1 MVLDR
6 VWGWLRSGPVSVVL
20 AAALVVFFIAR
31 AVLADPALT
40 TGVVAGVG
48 HGWWTVFT
56 YPLWTQTPV
65 HLLIDIGWLVTLGIW
80 LERAM
85 GSRWYA
91 TMGFV
96 SAWLGAGLSV
106 GSVWVIGLFDAAWAD
121 ALGGQYISGITA
133 FLVGAAMAASTKM
146 EVLWRRRLQIGVLV
160 VLGVSVGFSG
170 SVDAISSFVSALV
183 GWGLGAA
190 VWGSQRDRRPLVGT
204 RSEGRVIVALLVAGV
219 AVGSLMALRSEEM
232 IGVLANMRGDLVS
245 QVSESEV
252 AQVCNTAGL
261 EAECAH
267 MSYMLRSSGLGA
279 RLLVLMP
286 VLMQL
291 ALAWGLRGGRRS
303 AFWGTL
309 ALQALTAGIA
319 LAHYLVV
326 SARVRGWEAAAQLL
340 GFNEFGAPTARIIV
354 PIIVPLTLLILVA
367 ANYRLFTVRSAPGT
381 YRRYWLGVA
390 GAFGVA
396 LVIFVIGGMAER
408 STFTPEATVGGLTLD
423 YMVRVLPA
431 PALYLV
437 SPHLQSDSRA
447 LAYIGDWLALVPWV
461 AALVLLL
468 MTFATRALPNA
479 ISRERYMKIVE
490 NTNAGT
496 MAWMSTWEGN
506 NYWESPTCE
515 GAVAYRSDL
524 GVGLTVTDPA
534 AKPEDL
540 ETVMREFADFCADQ
554 GLVPAFY
561 SVHPAVA
568 RVTDSWG
575 WPRLQVA
582 EETIIDL
589 PELAFTGKKFQAVRT
604 ALNRGQKEGISAFWT
619 TWEKCPE
626 PLKEQI
632 IAVSEQWTGEK
643 ALPEMGFTL
652 GGIAELDDPPVR
664 ILAAVD
670 EDGKLHGATSWMP
683 VYEQGA
689 TVGWTLDFMR
699 RKEDGFRPAMEFMI
713 AQAALWAKEEGYQL
727 VSLSG
732 APLARASAEGGEEMG
747 SSAQSLDYVLEI
759 LGKGLEPVYG
769 FRSLLQFKSKFKPR
783 YEPVFLTLPDLA
795 ALPQVGLAIGHAYL
809 PDMSAR
815 DLMTLAGAVKVTGE

>member
-1 MVLDR
+1 MLDR
-6 VWGWLRSGPVSVVL
+6 VWAWLRSGPVSVAL
-20 AAALVVFFIAR
+20 AAALVVFFISR
-31 AVLADPALT
+31 AVWAEPALT

-48 HGWWTVFT
+48 HGWWTLLT
-56 YPLWTQTPV
+56 YPVWTDTPI
-65 HLLIDIGWLVTLGIW
+65 HLMVDIAWLVTLGIW
-80 LERAM
+80 LERVM
-85 GSRWYA
+85 GSFWYA
-91 TMGFV
+91 TMGFA
-96 SAWLGAGLSV
+96 SAWLGAGLSL
-106 GSVWVIGLFDAAWAD
+106 GSVWLISLFDAAWAEG
-121 ALGGQYISGITA
+121 LRGQYISGITA
-133 FLVGAAMAASTKM
+133 FLVGAAMAASMKM
-146 EVLWRRRLQIGVLV
+146 EVLWRRRVQIGVLV

-183 GWGLGAA
+183 GWGLGTA
-190 VWGSQRDRRPLVGT
+190 VWGSKRDQRPLVGT
-204 RSEGRVIVALLVAGV
+204 RNEGRVIVALLVAGV
-219 AVGSLMALRSEEM
+219 AVGSLMALQSEEM

-261 EAECAH
+261 EKECAH

-319 LAHYLVV
+319 LSHYLVV
-326 SARVRGWEAAAQLL
+326 STKVQGWEAAAELL
-340 GFNEFGAPTARIIV
+340 GFNESGVPTARIIV
-354 PIIVPLTLLILVA
+354 PIIVPLALLILVA
-367 ANYRLFTVRSAPGT
+367 ANDRLFTVKAAAGT
-381 YRRYWLGVA
+381 YRRYWGGVGVA
-390 GAFGVA
+390 FAVA
-396 LVIFVIGGMAER
+396 LAIFTVGGMAER
-408 STFTPEATVGGLTLD
+408 HTFTPEATVGGLMLD
-423 YMVRVLPA
+423 YLVRVLPA

-437 SPHLQSDSRA
+437 SPHFQSDSRT

-468 MTFATRALPNA
+468 MTFRSRALPNA
-479 ISRERYMKIVE
+479 ISREQYMKIVE

-554 GLVPAFY
+554 DLVPAFY
-561 SVHPAVA
+561 SVHPAIA
-568 RVTDSWG
+568 KVTDSWG

-589 PELAFTGKKFQAVRT
+589 PNMTFTGKKFQAVRT
-604 ALNRGQKEGISAFWT
+604 ALNRGQKEGINAFWT
-619 TWEKCPE
+619 TWEECPAA
-626 PLKEQI
+626 LKEQI
-632 IAVSEQWTGEK
+632 VAVSEQWTGEK

-652 GGIAELDDPPVR
+652 GGIKELDDPPVR
-664 ILAAVD
+664 ILAAVG
-670 EDGKLHGATSWMP
+670 EDGTLHGATSWMP
-683 VYEQGA
+683 VYEGGK

-713 AQAALWAKEEGYQL
+713 AQAALWAKEEGYQI

-732 APLARASAEGGEEMG
+732 APLARASLQGEEEMG
-747 SSAQSLDYVLEI
+747 SSAQYLDYILEI

-769 FRSLLQFKSKFKPR
+769 FRSLLQFKAKFKPR
-783 YEPVFLTLPDLA
+783 YEPVFLTIPDLA
-795 ALPQVGLAIGHAYL
+795 ALPQVGLAIGHAYI

-815 DLMTLAGAVKVTGE
+815 DLVNLAGAVKVTGD